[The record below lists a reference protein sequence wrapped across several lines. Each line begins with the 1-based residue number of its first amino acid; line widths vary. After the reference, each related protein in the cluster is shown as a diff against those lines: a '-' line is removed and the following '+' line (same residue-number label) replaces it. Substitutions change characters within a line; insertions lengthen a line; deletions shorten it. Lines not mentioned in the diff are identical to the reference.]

1 MTIDRQPH
9 GQLKDL
15 SPDKIKRNPEN
26 PRLFF
31 RPEEM
36 DTLMASIRRYGIQVP
51 ITVYEEG
58 DEYILIDGERRWRS
72 AMKLNLKRIPALVQP
87 KPSELTNLLLM
98 FNIHALREQWDYLT
112 IANKLPNVIA
122 LFSTEN
128 DGREPNEQELS
139 EITGLTRGQIRR
151 CRLLFDLPASY
162 REQLEEELSLPKHLQ
177 RLSEDFF
184 IEMERALKT
193 VQKRVP
199 SAVPNLNGARDALIA
214 KFREGTINNI
224 TDFRKLSKIA
234 TSISNVGVKESKAKT
249 AISDI
254 FDLGK
259 KVSIHD
265 VWTEQFEMRYDER
278 KIKLSIDSV
287 YEYLD
292 ASLEGDDHVALGGE
306 LIVQLNK
313 LQEIISRILE
323 ENDGV

>member
-1 MTIDRQPH
+1 MDRQPH

-15 SPDKIKRNPEN
+15 SPDKIRRNPEN

-36 DTLMASIRRYGIQVP
+36 DTLMASIRRFGIQVP
-51 ITVYEEG
+51 LTVYEEG
-58 DEYILIDGERRWRS
+58 DEYVLIDGERRWRCS
-72 AMKLNLKRIPALVQP
+72 LKLNLKRVPALVQP
-87 KPSELTNLLLM
+87 KPSPLNNLLLM

-122 LFSTEN
+122 LFELDN
-128 DGREPNEQELS
+128 DGRTPNESELS
-139 EITGLTRGQIRR
+139 DITGLTRGQIRR
-151 CRLLFDLPASY
+151 CRLLFDLPEMY
-162 REQLEEELSLPKHLQ
+162 RKQLEEELSLPKHLQ

-193 VQKRVP
+193 VQNRVP
-199 SAVPNLNGARDALIA
+199 SAIPNLNDARDALIL
-214 KFREGTINNI
+214 KFRDGTINNI

-234 TSISNVGVKESKAKT
+234 TSISNVGVRESKAKK
-249 AISDI
+249 AIDDI
-254 FDLGK
+254 FDLSK

-292 ASLEGDDHVALGGE
+292 ATLESEHEIIIGDDLVE
-306 LIVQLNK
+306 RLNK
-313 LQEIISRILE
+313 LRDMIDRILE
-323 ENDGV
+323 DDHGI